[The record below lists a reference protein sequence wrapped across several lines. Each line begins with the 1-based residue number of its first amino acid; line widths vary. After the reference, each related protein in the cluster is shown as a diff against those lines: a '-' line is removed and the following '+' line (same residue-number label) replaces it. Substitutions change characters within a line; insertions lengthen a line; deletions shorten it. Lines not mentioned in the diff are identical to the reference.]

1 MMFIGSLLMLQNVRR
16 FESFVVLRDFKSLES
31 AMGYLVWLMNVERES
46 FSFLSLR
53 ARVDILA

>member
-1 MMFIGSLLMLQNVRR
+1 MLQNVRR